1 MRAFL
6 YDTNWA
12 CLLLY
17 RWKMI
22 LDEGSFWKA
31 GANYKRTI
39 HICHNGLMKLVE
51 RGITNEWL
59 LLLGWNT
66 IIVELKRVY
75 FISGSIFGG
84 YLSSNFTGIWSSLSK
99 AFKLQIIFKMAKI
112 TKERMKG
119 CVKSSALTIATLC
132 GVIGGIVLGITLKNA
147 KGKLMKTIEV
157 LMCNV
162 RMLTESI
169 TVLKTIFL
177 LRKQLF
183 NYLS

>member
-1 MRAFL
+1 MRAFFN
-6 YDTNWA
+6 DTNWA
-12 CLLLY
+12 RLLPY

-31 GANYKRTI
+31 SANYKRTI
-39 HICHNGLMKLVE
+39 HICHNGLMKLVD

-147 KGKLMKTIEV
+147 KGKLIKTIEV
-157 LMCNV
+157 LMYNAFRNWV
-162 RMLTESI
+162 
-169 TVLKTIFL
+169 K
-177 LRKQLF
+177 
-183 NYLS
+183 LSQ

>member
-1 MRAFL
+1 MGAFL

-17 RWKMI
+17 RWKMM
-22 LDEGSFWKA
+22 LDKGSFWKA
-31 GANYKRTI
+31 GANIKELL
-39 HICHNGLMKLVE
+39 HIGHNGLMTLVE
-51 RGITNEWL
+51 RWVTNEW

-66 IIVELKRVY
+66 IIVELKRAY
-75 FISGSIFGG
+75 FVSGSIFGG

-162 RMLTESI
+162 RMFTAI
-169 TVLKTIFL
+169 FRNWLK
-177 LRKQLF
+177 
-183 NYLS
+183 LSQ

>member
-1 MRAFL
+1 MFIALQMKNDIGWRE
-6 YDTNWA
+6 
-12 CLLLY
+12 LLKGWCKLY
-17 RWKMI
+17 RT
-22 LDEGSFWKA
+22 L
-31 GANYKRTI
+31 

-66 IIVELKRVY
+66 IIVELKRAY
-75 FISGSIFGG
+75 CISGSIFGG

-99 AFKLQIIFKMAKI
+99 AFKLQIVFKMAKI

-162 RMLTESI
+162 RMFTAIQSI
-169 TVLKTIFL
+169 NRVNNCFK
-177 LRKQLF
+177 
-183 NYLS
+183 N